1 MSGQGFGVGDFLL
14 SEAEKAALQEA
25 SEMLTSVMGRELD
38 VDAVKL
44 AVNTTADPD
53 STMQARSEY
62 SEEGIKRSL
71 RRLQSRIGKANAL
84 KGFHDHGSQVRETV
98 ERDYHEGTIQALRDH
113 RTSRVALIITEA
125 SELIDEIRNGREF
138 GEVYYSG
145 GPACLAEADDG
156 IPCTH
161 GCEMDERE
169 PFDALVHPRK
179 PEGPLSELAD
189 VIIRA
194 LDLGYEEHDE
204 SSRHGDIDLIDM
216 IFLKL
221 AYNATRPY
229 KHGKKF

>member
-25 SEMLTSVMGRELD
+25 SEVLTSVMGRELD

-53 STMQARSEY
+53 STMRARSEY
-62 SEEGIKRSL
+62 SEEGIKRTLRSL

-84 KGFHDHGSQVRETV
+84 KGFHDHGNQVRETV

-145 GPACLAEADDG
+145 GLACSSGDKCAQ
-156 IPCTH
+156 
-161 GCEMDERE
+161 GCEMDEWE
-169 PFDALVHPRK
+169 PVDVLGNPRK

-204 SSRHGDIDLIDM
+204 SGDIDLIDM

>member
-25 SEMLTSVMGRELD
+25 SEILTSVMGRELD

-145 GPACLAEADDG
+145 GLACSSGDKCAQ
-156 IPCTH
+156 
-161 GCEMDERE
+161 GCKMDERE

>member
-1 MSGQGFGVGDFLL
+1 MNSQGFGVGDFLL

-53 STMQARSEY
+53 STMQDRSEY
-62 SEEGIKRSL
+62 SEEEIKRSL

-98 ERDYHEGTIQALRDH
+98 ERDYHDGTIQALRDH

-145 GPACLAEADDG
+145 GLACSSGDKCAQ
-156 IPCTH
+156 
-161 GCEMDERE
+161 GCKMDEWE
-169 PFDALVHPRK
+169 PVDVLGNPRK

-189 VIIRA
+189 VVIRS
-194 LDLGYEEHDE
+194 LDLADEE
-204 SSRHGDIDLIDM
+204 GLDLAGM

-221 AYNATRPY
+221 AYNATRPH

>member
-84 KGFHDHGSQVRETV
+84 KGFHDHGSQVRETA

-145 GPACLAEADDG
+145 GLACPAEADDG
-156 IPCTH
+156 IPCTQ
-161 GCEMDERE
+161 GCEMDEWG
-169 PFDALVHPRK
+169 PVDVLGNPRK

-189 VIIRA
+189 VVIRS
-194 LDLGYEEHDE
+194 LDLADEE
-204 SSRHGDIDLIDM
+204 GLDLAGM

>member
-25 SEMLTSVMGRELD
+25 SEILTSVMGRELD

-62 SEEGIKRSL
+62 SEEEIKRSL

-84 KGFHDHGSQVRETV
+84 KGFHDHGSQVRETA

-145 GPACLAEADDG
+145 GLACPAEANDG
-156 IPCTH
+156 IPCTQ
-161 GCEMDERE
+161 GCEMDDEK
-169 PFDALVHPRK
+169 PVDVLGNPRK

-189 VIIRA
+189 VVIRS
-194 LDLGYEEHDE
+194 LDLADEE
-204 SSRHGDIDLIDM
+204 GLDLAGM

>member
-145 GPACLAEADDG
+145 GLACPSGDKCAQ
-156 IPCTH
+156 

>member
-53 STMQARSEY
+53 STMQARSEC

-84 KGFHDHGSQVRETV
+84 KGFHDHGNQVRETV

-145 GPACLAEADDG
+145 GLACSSGDKCAQ
-156 IPCTH
+156 

-169 PFDALVHPRK
+169 PFDALAHPRK

>member
-62 SEEGIKRSL
+62 SEEEIKRSL

-84 KGFHDHGSQVRETV
+84 KGFHDHGNQVRETV

-145 GPACLAEADDG
+145 GLACSSGDKCAQ
-156 IPCTH
+156 

-194 LDLGYEEHDE
+194 LDLGHEEHDE

>member
-1 MSGQGFGVGDFLL
+1 MNSQGFGVGDFLL

-62 SEEGIKRSL
+62 SEEEIKRSL

-98 ERDYHEGTIQALRDH
+98 ERDYHDGTIQALRDH

-145 GPACLAEADDG
+145 GLACSSGDKCAQ
-156 IPCTH
+156 
-161 GCEMDERE
+161 GCEMDDEE
-169 PFDALVHPRK
+169 PVDVLGNPRK

-189 VIIRA
+189 VVIRS
-194 LDLGYEEHDE
+194 LDLADEE
-204 SSRHGDIDLIDM
+204 GLDLAGM

>member
-84 KGFHDHGSQVRETV
+84 KGFHDHGSQVRETA
-98 ERDYHEGTIQALRDH
+98 EWDYHEGTIQALRDH

-145 GPACLAEADDG
+145 GLACSSGDKCAQ
-156 IPCTH
+156 

>member
-62 SEEGIKRSL
+62 SEEEIKRSL

-84 KGFHDHGSQVRETV
+84 KGFHDHGNQVRETAG
-98 ERDYHEGTIQALRDH
+98 RDYHEGTIQALRDH

-145 GPACLAEADDG
+145 GLACSSGDKCAQ
-156 IPCTH
+156 
-161 GCEMDERE
+161 GCKMDEWE
-169 PFDALVHPRK
+169 PVDVLGNPRK

-189 VIIRA
+189 VVIRS
-194 LDLGYEEHDE
+194 LDLGDEEHDE
-204 SSRHGDIDLIDM
+204 SGDIDLIDM

-221 AYNATRPY
+221 AYNATRPC

>member
-125 SELIDEIRNGREF
+125 SELIDEIRDGRQI

-145 GPACLAEADDG
+145 GATCSSGDK
-156 IPCTH
+156 CVQ
-161 GCEMDERE
+161 GCKKDEWE
-169 PFDALVHPRK
+169 PVDVVGNPRK

-189 VIIRA
+189 VVIRS
-194 LDLGYEEHDE
+194 LDLADEE
-204 SSRHGDIDLIDM
+204 GLDLAGM

-221 AYNATRPY
+221 AYNATRPH

>member
-84 KGFHDHGSQVRETV
+84 KGFHDHGSQVRETA
-98 ERDYHEGTIQALRDH
+98 ERDYNEGTIQALRDH

-145 GPACLAEADDG
+145 GLACSSGDKCAQ
-156 IPCTH
+156 
-161 GCEMDERE
+161 GCEMDDEE
-169 PFDALVHPRK
+169 PVDVLGNPRK

-189 VIIRA
+189 VVIRS
-194 LDLGYEEHDE
+194 LDLADEE
-204 SSRHGDIDLIDM
+204 GLDLAGM

>member
-53 STMQARSEY
+53 STMQARGEY
-62 SEEGIKRSL
+62 SEEEIKRSL

-98 ERDYHEGTIQALRDH
+98 ERDYHEGTIRALRDH

-145 GPACLAEADDG
+145 GLACSSGDKCAQ
-156 IPCTH
+156 
-161 GCEMDERE
+161 GCKMDEWE
-169 PFDALVHPRK
+169 PFDALAHPRK

-204 SSRHGDIDLIDM
+204 HGDIDLIDM

>member
-62 SEEGIKRSL
+62 SEEEIKRSL

-145 GPACLAEADDG
+145 GLACSSGDKCAQ
-156 IPCTH
+156 
-161 GCEMDERE
+161 GCKMDEWE

-204 SSRHGDIDLIDM
+204 YGDIDLIDM

>member
-62 SEEGIKRSL
+62 SEEGIKRTLRSL

-84 KGFHDHGSQVRETV
+84 KGFHDHGNQVRETV

-145 GPACLAEADDG
+145 GLACSSGDKCAQ
-156 IPCTH
+156 
-161 GCEMDERE
+161 GCKMDEWE
-169 PFDALVHPRK
+169 PVDVLGNPRK

>member
-71 RRLQSRIGKANAL
+71 RRLQSRIGRANAR
-84 KGFHDHGSQVRETV
+84 KGFHDHGNQVRETV

-156 IPCTH
+156 IPCTQ
-161 GCEMDERE
+161 GCKMDEWE
-169 PFDALVHPRK
+169 PVDVLGNPRK

>member
-1 MSGQGFGVGDFLL
+1 MSGQGSGVGDFLL

-53 STMQARSEY
+53 STMQDRSEY
-62 SEEGIKRSL
+62 SEEGIKRTLRSL

-84 KGFHDHGSQVRETV
+84 KGFHDHGNQVREAV

-145 GPACLAEADDG
+145 GLACSSGDKCAQ
-156 IPCTH
+156 

-169 PFDALVHPRK
+169 PFDALAHPRK

>member
-84 KGFHDHGSQVRETV
+84 KGFHDHGNQVRETV

-125 SELIDEIRNGREF
+125 SELVDEIRDGRQI

-145 GPACLAEADDG
+145 GAACSSGDKCAQ
-156 IPCTH
+156 
-161 GCEMDERE
+161 GCEMDEWE
-169 PFDALVHPRK
+169 PVDVLGNPRK

-189 VIIRA
+189 VVIRS
-194 LDLGYEEHDE
+194 LDLADEE
-204 SSRHGDIDLIDM
+204 GLDLAGM

>member
-84 KGFHDHGSQVRETV
+84 KGFHDHGSQVRETA
-98 ERDYHEGTIQALRDH
+98 EWDYHEGTIQALRDH

-145 GPACLAEADDG
+145 GLACSSGDKCAQ
-156 IPCTH
+156 
-161 GCEMDERE
+161 GCEMDDEE
-169 PFDALVHPRK
+169 PVDVLGNPRK

-189 VIIRA
+189 VVIRS
-194 LDLGYEEHDE
+194 LDLADEE
-204 SSRHGDIDLIDM
+204 GLDLAGM

>member
-53 STMQARSEY
+53 STMQDRGEY
-62 SEEGIKRSL
+62 SEEEIKRSL

-98 ERDYHEGTIQALRDH
+98 ERDYHDGTIQALRDH

-145 GPACLAEADDG
+145 GLACSSGDKCAQ
-156 IPCTH
+156 
-161 GCEMDERE
+161 GCKMDEWE
-169 PFDALVHPRK
+169 PVDVLGNPRK

-189 VIIRA
+189 VVIRS
-194 LDLGYEEHDE
+194 LDLADEE
-204 SSRHGDIDLIDM
+204 GLDLAGM

>member
-145 GPACLAEADDG
+145 GLACSSGDKCAQ
-156 IPCTH
+156 

>member
-25 SEMLTSVMGRELD
+25 SGMLTSVMGRELD

-62 SEEGIKRSL
+62 SEEEIKRSL

-84 KGFHDHGSQVRETV
+84 KGFHDHGNQVRETV

-145 GPACLAEADDG
+145 GLACSSGDKCAQ
-156 IPCTH
+156 

-194 LDLGYEEHDE
+194 LDLGHEEHDE